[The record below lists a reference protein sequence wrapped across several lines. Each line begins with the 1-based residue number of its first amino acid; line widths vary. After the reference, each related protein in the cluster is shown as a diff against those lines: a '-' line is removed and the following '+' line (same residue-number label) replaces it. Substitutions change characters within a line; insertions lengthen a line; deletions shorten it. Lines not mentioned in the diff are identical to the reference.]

1 MKLLFLT
8 PILALATSVTA
19 TEYICETTD
28 GSPYLHHVNQLIDGL
43 WEKKF
48 EATCLDYGLGSKDCG
63 PTIRGY
69 SGKDAGAAWQICK
82 GDHDEDYQPLRCELD
97 PGGMPCAACRPSI
110 TMGMVAGHFENLRD
124 QCQGPD
130 SKGDVRVGGIVKL
143 PYVDESTGGGEIR
156 LYSMPG

>member
-1 MKLLFLT
+1 MKPLSM
-8 PILALATSVTA
+8 PPVLALATGVTA

-28 GSPYLHHVNQLIDGL
+28 GSPYLHHVNELISGL
-43 WEKKF
+43 KDKKF
-48 EATCLDYGLGSKDCG
+48 EAVCLDYGLGSSDCG
-63 PTIRGY
+63 PAIKSY
-69 SGKDAGAAWQICK
+69 SGEDGGAAWQLCK
-82 GDHDEDYQPLRCELD
+82 GDHAEKHQPLRCEFD
-97 PGGMPCAACRPSI
+97 PGGVPCVACRPSI
-110 TMGMVAGHFENLRD
+110 TMGVVAEHFENLRD